1 MEPLKRE
8 WRVLDTR
15 VIVVASQGGRGDD
28 WAAYIG
34 AVKGKCHAEEWED
47 VLDHGTKLP
56 QEIAEAIFPY
66 WAKNYTWRD

>member
-1 MEPLKRE
+1 LEPLRRE

-15 VIVVASQGGRGDD
+15 VIAVASQGGRGDD

-34 AVKGKCHAEEWED
+34 AVKGDNHAEEWKD

-56 QEIAEAIFPY
+56 REVAEAIFPH
-66 WAKNYTWRD
+66 WAKNYTWRY